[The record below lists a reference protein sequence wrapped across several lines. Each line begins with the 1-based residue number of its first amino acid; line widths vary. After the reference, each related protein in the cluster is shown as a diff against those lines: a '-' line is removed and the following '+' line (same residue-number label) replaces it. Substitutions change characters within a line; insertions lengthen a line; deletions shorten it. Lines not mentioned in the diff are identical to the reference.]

1 MGRKKKFIDKK
12 NSATFQLLA
21 RDSSSYPAAASAPAD
36 GGAAASDRVFVR
48 VDNNPYSVRGLLEKD
63 DYDDGGGREIIPEV
77 DDPNSIFADAPGD
90 TDDEGSTPPP
100 WIGAGGG
107 ASRGRTEST
116 LPDHVRREILELG
129 LPDDGYN
136 YLIHLREIKN
146 AGGGSSYYHNSKA
159 RLDRVPLDVKAYDAS
174 RLRISS
180 GVGDESSGDSIYTVA
195 SKTVGVKVQKA
206 ADPDVAKLLDDDD
219 LSRFGSDVEDL
230 EEDFVVKANL
240 PEGEDEV
247 NEEEEEAP
255 RGGEKVA
262 AKEEVGVARDSRWAE
277 QESEFAQGNGED
289 ELKGGEKP
297 RVRRL
302 LDEQFDLLT
311 LQEYG
316 NDSESD
322 DAVYVDTER
331 ELLASKIKNALKE
344 YAMDDLELE
353 DKYRVPGDY
362 VHGHQVPST
371 ETQLDSSAD
380 VIRRCAQYAEQYCNE
395 SQDDEEIVVAEESSE
410 ESEVWDCETIVST
423 YSNLDNHPG
432 KIQAPENPKRHIPK
446 NFPGDSVA
454 KSNVIALRGK
464 EKLPLEY
471 LPQTK
476 KTGENLKKAVKS
488 DADKPKRRQHGESKE
503 NKKERKAAVKEER
516 REARRAKKELK
527 GLYRGEAQR
536 AQKVAAV
543 SGPSSMHLM

>member
-21 RDSSSYPAAASAPAD
+21 RDSSSYPAASAAD
-36 GGAAASDRVFVR
+36 NGGAPASDRVFVR
-48 VDNNPYSVRGLLEKD
+48 VDTNSYSVHGLLDED
-63 DYDDGGGREIIPEV
+63 DCGDGGGKVGIPEV
-77 DDPNSIFADAPGD
+77 DDAISIFADAPGD
-90 TDDEGSTPPP
+90 TDDEGSAPPP

-107 ASRGRTEST
+107 ASRGRTENA

-146 AGGGSSYYHNSKA
+146 AGGGSFYYHNSKA
-159 RLDRVPLDVKAYDAS
+159 TLDRVPLDVKAYDAS
-174 RLRISS
+174 RLRISTA
-180 GVGDESSGDSIYTVA
+180 VGDESNGDSIYTVA

-206 ADPDVAKLLDDDD
+206 VDPDVAKLLDDDD

-240 PEGEDEV
+240 PEAQDEI
-247 NEEEEEAP
+247 NEEEGLG
-255 RGGEKVA
+255 RGEKVV

-277 QESEFAQGNGED
+277 KENEFAQGNGED

-311 LQEYG
+311 LREYD
-316 NDSESD
+316 NDSETD
-322 DAVYVDTER
+322 DAVYVDTEC

-371 ETQLDSSAD
+371 ETQPDASAD
-380 VIRRCAQYAEQYCNE
+380 IICRCAQYAEQYCNE
-395 SQDDEEIVVAEESSE
+395 SQDDEEIVVLEESSE

-432 KIQAPENPKRHIPK
+432 KIQAPENPKKRIPK
-446 NFPGDSVA
+446 NFPGDLVA

-464 EKLPLEY
+464 EKLPVEY
-471 LPQTK
+471 LPQKK
-476 KTGENLKKAVKS
+476 KTGENLKTAVKS
-488 DADKPKRRQHGESKE
+488 DADKPKMRQCGESKE
-503 NKKERKAAVKEER
+503 DKKERKVTPIK
-516 REARRAKKELK
+516 
-527 GLYRGEAQR
+527 
-536 AQKVAAV
+536 
-543 SGPSSMHLM
+543 

>member
-1 MGRKKKFIDKK
+1 MGRKRKFIDKK
-12 NSATFQLLA
+12 NSAIFQLLA
-21 RDSSSYPAAASAPAD
+21 RDSSSYPATSAADD
-36 GGAAASDRVFVR
+36 GGAPASDRVFVR
-48 VDNNPYSVRGLLEKD
+48 VDNNPYSVHGLLDEED
-63 DYDDGGGREIIPEV
+63 CSDGDGKEVLPEV
-77 DDPNSIFADAPGD
+77 DDANSIFADAPGD
-90 TDDEGSTPPP
+90 TDDDGSAPPP
-100 WIGAGGG
+100 WIGAVGG
-107 ASRGRTEST
+107 ASRGRNGNA

-159 RLDRVPLDVKAYDAS
+159 RFDWVPLDVKAYDAS

-180 GVGDESSGDSIYTVA
+180 AVGDESNGDSIYTVA

-206 ADPDVAKLLDDDD
+206 VDPDVAKLLDDDD
-219 LSRFGSDVEDL
+219 LSQFGSDVEDL

-240 PEGEDEV
+240 PEGEDEI
-247 NEEEEEAP
+247 NEEEEEEEEG
-255 RGGEKVA
+255 GGEKVA
-262 AKEEVGVARDSRWAE
+262 AKEEVGMARDSRWAE
-277 QESEFAQGNGED
+277 QENEFAQGNGED

-311 LQEYG
+311 LREYD
-316 NDSESD
+316 NDSEDD

-331 ELLASKIKNALKE
+331 ELLASKIKNVLKE
-344 YAMDDLELE
+344 YAMDDLELD
-353 DKYRVPGDY
+353 DKYRVPGVY

-371 ETQLDSSAD
+371 ETQLDASAD
-380 VIRRCAQYAEQYCNE
+380 IIRRCAQFAEQYCNE
-395 SQDDEEIVVAEESSE
+395 SQDDEEIVVEESSE

-432 KIQAPENPKRHIPK
+432 KIQAPENPKKRIPK
-446 NFPGDSVA
+446 NFPGDLVA

-464 EKLPLEY
+464 EKLPVEY
-471 LPQTK
+471 LPQKK
-476 KTGENLKKAVKS
+476 KTGENLKTTVKS
-488 DADKPKRRQHGESKE
+488 DADKPKRRQRGESKE
-503 NKKERKAAVKEER
+503 DKKERKAAVKEEK

-527 GLYRGEAQR
+527 GLYRCETQR
-536 AQKVAAV
+536 AQQVAAV